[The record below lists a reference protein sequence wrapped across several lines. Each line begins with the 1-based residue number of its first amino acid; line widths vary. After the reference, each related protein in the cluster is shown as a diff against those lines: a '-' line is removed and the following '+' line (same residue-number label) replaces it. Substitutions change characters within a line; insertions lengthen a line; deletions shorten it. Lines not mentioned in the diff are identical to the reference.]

1 VVQRGGVPVFVDI
14 RPDTLNVDET
24 LIESAVTPRTKAI
37 IAVHYAGVCAEMDAI
52 NAIGREFGLIVIE
65 DAAHAMLSSYRGRMA
80 GGLGDLGCFSFH
92 ETKNVVAGE
101 GGAMVFQNPALTDM
115 AAIIA
120 DKGNGSRSL
129 PERRCTKLHLD
140 GLGFVLQHE
149 RADRCVPFCT
159 ARSGRPLQRRPP
171 CRWAQY
177 HESLA
182 DLEAAGT
189 VQCAGRLYPLT
200 ANTTATFTVSFCAT
214 RVYATVS
221 SGASPPMA

>member
-24 LIESAVTPRTKAI
+24 LIASAVTPRTKAI

-120 DKGNGSRSL
+120 DKGTDREAFQKGGVPSYTWMDWGSSFNMNEL
-129 PERRCTKLHLD
+129 
-140 GLGFVLQHE
+140 
-149 RADRCVPFCT
+149 T
-159 ARSGRPLQRRPP
+159 AAFLF
-171 CRWAQY
+171 AQ
-177 HESLA
+177 
-182 DLEAAGT
+182 LEAADRFNGDRRA
-189 VQCAGRLYPLT
+189 AGHS
-200 ANTTATFTVSFCAT
+200 TTRA
-214 RVYATVS
+214 
-221 SGASPPMA
+221 